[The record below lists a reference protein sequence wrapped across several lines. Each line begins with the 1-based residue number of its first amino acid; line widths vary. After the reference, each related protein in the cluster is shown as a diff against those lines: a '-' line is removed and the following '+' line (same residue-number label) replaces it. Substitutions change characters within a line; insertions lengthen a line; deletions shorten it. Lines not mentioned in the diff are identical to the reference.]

1 MALYRKWREKL
12 KAYITQCCWDP
23 VNLTKT
29 QLASVLNFARSLPPI
44 SSRLRELKTSFR
56 KSAVAEFE
64 RHMKILVKDVA
75 KKLQTTFERCNA
87 DTESTAV
94 GEGGRGTHSV
104 HLNSDII
111 VLKYHLSGQNR
122 LEVAFLPAGDKNSY
136 RPQNG
141 GSGR

>member
-1 MALYRKWREKL
+1 M
-12 KAYITQCCWDP
+12 
-23 VNLTKT
+23 NLTET
-29 QLASVLNFARSLPPI
+29 QLAWVLNFARSLPPI
-44 SSRLRELKTSFR
+44 SSWLRELKTSFR

-75 KKLQTTFERCNA
+75 KKLQTTFERRNA
-87 DTESTAV
+87 DTENAGV

-104 HLNSDII
+104 HLNSGII

-136 RPQNG
+136 CPQNG